1 MAGRPPLRIGQHGKI
16 SRKYIGNGVW
26 DAQCRYRDTDGVTRR
41 VAVSGLQ
48 MNTTDTASSPRRA
61 HRSTRA
67 TASPIR
73 DTGRIRS

>member
-48 MNTTDTASSPRRA
+48 MNTTDTASSPKMRSSKHSRNGVPHPG
-61 HRSTRA
+61 HRTN
-67 TASPIR
+67 
-73 DTGRIRS
+73 